1 MKIKIKIVTLTIT
14 FKYEKLKNLAKYMKS
29 NNAKNGQKIWT
40 GNSLNKDIQIATKH
54 TGHTIKMAL

>member
-14 FKYEKLKNLAKYMKS
+14 FKYEKLKNLAKYMKG

-40 GNSLNKDIQIATKH
+40 GNSLNEDIQMITKH
-54 TGHTIKMAL
+54 CTPR